1 MRAKEFLREQES
13 SPVWDWIK
21 KVYKQYPRNPLN
33 PKQFVMVYG
42 QGENQ
47 QLAMFELEPSH
58 SKKNAVEVKWFQS
71 YPHRQGVGTRA
82 MKELQS
88 LAAKDGISLTLYPW
102 DKGQVSQRNLTKFYR
117 GVGYTPINKGG
128 KSMSWSPDNIT
139 ESTNTNI
146 LVVDVQPTYDAYSG
160 AVVEGVAKL
169 LNQSRGGIY
178 VLYNAEGQ
186 TADTYSDVVSY
197 LIEQGGMQESIVDR
211 IKYFSKEYGFFR
223 PWMDQ
228 GVPDRIIIKTIR
240 AMVQRRVNDSR
251 MLDINTVLT
260 PQEQQEFQSRFKYS
274 SWEDEG
280 IYMPDFMPISILK
293 QISPFYMCGGGRN
306 ECLREIELL
315 CNAFNI
321 RYKRIDSLIYG

>member
-1 MRAKEFLREQES
+1 MRATEFLREQDS
-13 SPVWDWIK
+13 NHAWSWIK
-21 KVYKQYPRNPLN
+21 KVYDQYPRNPLN

-42 QGENQ
+42 EGEDQ
-47 QLAMFELEPSH
+47 QLAMFELEPSY

-82 MKELQS
+82 MKELQA

-102 DKGQVSQRNLTKFYR
+102 DKGQVSQRNLIKFYK
-117 GVGYTPINKGG
+117 GVGYNPINKGG
-128 KSMSWSPDNIT
+128 KSMSWEPNKIT

-146 LVVDVQPTYDAYSG
+146 LVVDVQPAYDAYSG
-160 AVVEGVAKL
+160 AVVEGVAQM

-186 TADTYSDVVSY
+186 TNDDYISVINY
-197 LIEQGGMQESIVDR
+197 LIDQGGMREEVADR
-211 IKYFSKEYGFFR
+211 IHYFSKEYGFFR

-240 AMVQRRVNDSR
+240 AMVQHKINDSR
-251 MLDINTVLT
+251 MMDINTVLT
-260 PQEQQEFQSRFKYS
+260 PQEQQEFQSKFRYS

-321 RYKRIDSLIYG
+321 RYKRIDNLIYG

>member
-1 MRAKEFLREQES
+1 MRAHEFIAES
-13 SPVWDWIK
+13 KDALWAWIK
-21 KVYKQYPRNPLN
+21 KVYNMYPRNPLN
-33 PKQFVMVYG
+33 PKQFVIVYG
-42 QGENQ
+42 EGEDQ
-47 QLAMFELEPSH
+47 QLAMFELEPSV
-58 SKKNAVEVKWFQS
+58 SKSNAVEVKWFQA
-71 YPHRQGVGTRA
+71 YPQRQGVGTRA
-82 MKELQS
+82 MKELQA

-102 DKGQVSQRNLTKFYR
+102 DKGKVSQHNLTKFYK
-117 GVGYTPINKGG
+117 GVGYNPINKGG
-128 KSMSWSPDNIT
+128 KSMSWDPDKNVT

-146 LVVDVQPTYDAYSG
+146 LVVDVQPAYDAWSG
-160 AVVEGVAKL
+160 AVVGGVAQM
-169 LNQSRGGIY
+169 LNRAQGRIY
-178 VLYNAEGQ
+178 VLYNAEEQ
-186 TADTYSDVVSY
+186 TADDYVDVINY
-197 LIEQGGMQESIVDR
+197 MLEGGLNEEVADR
-211 IKYFSKEYGFFR
+211 INYFSKQYGFFR

-260 PQEQQEFQSRFKYS
+260 PQEQQEFQSHFKYS
-274 SWEDEG
+274 DWEEEG

-321 RYKRIDSLIYG
+321 RYKRIDNLIYG

>member
-1 MRAKEFLREQES
+1 MRAVEFLKEQES
-13 SPVWDWIK
+13 NPAWDWIK
-21 KVYKQYPRNPLN
+21 KVYDQYPRNPLN
-33 PKQFVMVYG
+33 SRQFVMVYG
-42 QGENQ
+42 QGEDQ
-47 QLAMFELEPSH
+47 QLAMFELEPSL

-146 LVVDVQPTYDAYSG
+146 LVVDVQPAYDAWSG
-160 AVVEGVAKL
+160 AVVGGVAQM
-169 LNQSRGGIY
+169 LNRAQSGIY
-178 VLYNAEGQ
+178 VLYNAEEQ
-186 TADTYSDVVSY
+186 TADDYVDVINY
-197 LIEQGGMQESIVDR
+197 MIEGGLDEGVADR
-211 IKYFSKEYGFFR
+211 INYFSKEYGFFR

-228 GVPDRIIIKTIR
+228 GVPDRIIIKTVR
-240 AMVQRRVNDSR
+240 AMVQNRVNDSR
-251 MLDINTVLT
+251 MLDINAVLT
-260 PQEQQEFQSRFKYS
+260 PEEQQEFQSHFKYS
-274 SWEDEG
+274 DWEDEG

-321 RYKRIDSLIYG
+321 RYKRIDQLIYG